1 LSYPPVAPTH
11 HEGHESVVTVP
22 DPTDLAALRRDYESD
37 GIKVEKLPAEP
48 LPLWRSWLHDAEA
61 ADVAEINAMIV
72 STVDADGTPSSRTVL
87 CKAATEAGF
96 VFFTNYGSRKGRELD
111 VRPRAALVF
120 YWAPLDRQVR
130 IDGTVE
136 RLAVAAS
143 DAYFARRPRGHRV
156 SAWASP
162 QSEPIANRTTLER
175 AVADVEAR
183 FAGIDVP
190 RPAFWGGYRVV
201 PEHIEFWQGR
211 PNRVHD
217 RLAYA
222 RTSDGWA
229 RARLAP

>member
-1 LSYPPVAPTH
+1 VN
-11 HEGHESVVTVP
+11 P
-22 DPTDLAALRRDYESD
+22 DELADLRRDYVHAVLDEQT
-37 GIKVEKLPAEP
+37 AEDEP
-48 LPLWRSWLHDAEA
+48 FAQFGRWFAEA
-61 ADVAEINAMIV
+61 VRAQIVEPHAM
-72 STVDADGTPSSRTVL
+72 TLATADADGVPSARVVL
-87 CKAATEAGF
+87 LRAWDEHGF

-111 VRPRAALVF
+111 VRPRAALVV